1 MTVLAAP
8 RVRGG
13 GTSSFY
19 LWMAVGFALCAFLG
33 FAPTYWAP
41 MAAGAFRGNPIVHIH
56 GWVFFAWTLFFIA
69 QTGLVANGRIAGH
82 RAFGIL
88 GASLATAV
96 AILGLLVTLNSLRI
110 GEAMGVGARA
120 ESFTIVPLSDIALFA
135 VFMLLALAN
144 ITRPEIHKR
153 LMVLAMI
160 SILDPA
166 LSRPFLAFVFTSL
179 PPGPPPVWAPLPA
192 DALADLFLVAAI
204 VFDVRVRGKPHSAYL
219 VGGAGLIAVQLLRLP
234 VSDSVVWH
242 DAAHSFAGLAGSI
255 PQVHG

>member
-1 MTVLAAP
+1 MTAAAAHLASAG
-8 RVRGG
+8 R
-13 GTSSFY
+13 TSRFY
-19 LWMAVGFALCAFLG
+19 LWMAVGFPLCAFLG

-41 MAAGAFRGNPIVHIH
+41 MAAGAFRGNPIVHIR

-69 QTGLVANGRIAGH
+69 QTGLAANGRIVGH

-88 GASLATAV
+88 GASLVTAM
-96 AILGLLVTLNSLRI
+96 AILALLVALNSLRI
-110 GEAMGVGARA
+110 GEAMGVGVRA

-144 ITRPEIHKR
+144 TARPEMHKR
-153 LMVLAMI
+153 LMMLAMI

-166 LSRPFLAFVFTSL
+166 LARPFLAFVFTSL
-179 PPGPPPVWAPLPA
+179 PPGPQPVWAPLPA

-204 VFDVRVRGKPHSAYL
+204 VCDVRARGKPHPAYL
-219 VGGAGLIAVQLLRLP
+219 VGGAGLIAVQRLRLP

-242 DAAHSFAGLAGSI
+242 EAAHSFAGLAGSI
-255 PQVHG
+255 PMHG